1 MHLGHA
7 YFVLVAMGSRESEIE
22 LLFQLASHQVPPVER
37 FERQTNVSNG
47 SLFIYF
53 IPFIHVR
60 GQCSIHLF
68 HSFYTC
74 GGCWLALNEHTV
86 I

>member
-7 YFVLVAMGSRESEIE
+7 YFVLVTMGSRESEIE

-60 GQCSIHLF
+60 GAVQY
-68 HSFYTC
+68 SFISFLLYMR
-74 GGCWLALNEHTV
+74 WLLACFK
-86 I
+86 